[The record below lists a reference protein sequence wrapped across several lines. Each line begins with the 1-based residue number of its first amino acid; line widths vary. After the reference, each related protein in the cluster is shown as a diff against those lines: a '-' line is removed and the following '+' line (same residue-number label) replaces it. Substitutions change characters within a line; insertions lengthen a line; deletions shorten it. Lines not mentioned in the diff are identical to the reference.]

1 LRIVQATRSRSRHT
15 RAKVLARHENPC
27 GICISA
33 LSENFRHALC
43 HAVFSARICDQL
55 QTVDL
60 VCPIMGQS
68 AASALAEQIRCFF
81 RCAVVI
87 EVQCRSIRDCT
98 DPRIA
103 ILNGLGGQ
111 HGEKSQIKDEVSSEE
126 DGEKDEAP
134 EEAEVDFA
142 TTFDFEECR

>member
-1 LRIVQATRSRSRHT
+1 VQATRSCSRHA
-15 RAKVLARHENPC
+15 RAKVFALRENPC
-27 GICISA
+27 GICIFG
-33 LSENFRHALC
+33 LSENFRHALR
-43 HAVFSARICDQL
+43 HAVFSARIFRQL
-55 QTVDL
+55 QTVHL

-68 AASALAEQIRCFF
+68 AASTVAEQIRCFF

>member
-1 LRIVQATRSRSRHT
+1 LRIVQATRSRSPRT
-15 RAKVLARHENPC
+15 RAKVFALRENPC
-27 GICISA
+27 GICIFA
-33 LSENFRHALC
+33 LSENSCHAFRHAI
-43 HAVFSARICDQL
+43 FSARIGGQL
-55 QTVDL
+55 QTADL

-68 AASALAEQIRCFF
+68 AASTLAVQIRCFF

>member
-1 LRIVQATRSRSRHT
+1 MQATRSRSRHA
-15 RAKVLARHENPC
+15 RAGVFALRKNPC
-27 GICISA
+27 GICIFA
-33 LSENFRHALC
+33 LSENSCRALGR
-43 HAVFSARICDQL
+43 AVFSARVGGQL

-60 VCPIMGQS
+60 VCPIMGQP
-68 AASALAEQIRCFF
+68 AASTLAEQIRCFF